1 MKKKQI
7 MTVCVITAVVSI
19 ILTSVFYFSP
29 FGMMLV
35 SICSDSPVA
44 SGYGKLMRIEKYID
58 NNYMGEYSPDYLM
71 DRAVHGYVASLGD
84 PYSSYFNKKEFEG
97 LNQQLDGEYRGIGV
111 TVGAADGKIRINS
124 VNADSPAE
132 KSGVIEGD
140 FILKINGTGYTGAE
154 VSKAIDVIKSTD
166 IGETVTITVERD
178 GSIIDIPIKIEKI
191 LKELVKSQM
200 LDSSTGY
207 IYLSTFGTGVSK
219 DFSKALEELKSKHMR
234 CLVVDLRNNPG
245 GTLDSAVEIAD
256 MLLGECTIVS
266 VKDKHGNEQVYSS
279 DKKEVNLPICVLVN
293 ESSASAS
300 EVLSA
305 ALRDNGK
312 ATLVGKKTFGK
323 GVVQSV
329 VDFGDGTG
337 ISVTIAKYY
346 TPSGVCINGVGIV
359 PDVEVDLA
367 QGADVTPG
375 EISKNDAQLETA
387 KKVLSQK
394 LFK

>member
-7 MTVCVITAVVSI
+7 ITACAITAAISI
-19 ILTSVFYFSP
+19 ILTSIFYFSP
-29 FGMMLV
+29 LGVRLV
-35 SICSDSPVA
+35 SLGSDSPVA
-44 SGYGKLMRIEKYID
+44 SSYGKLMKIEKYID
-58 NNYMGEYSPDYLM
+58 ANYMGEYSSDYLM

-84 PYSSYFNKKEFEG
+84 PYSNYFNKKEFEG

-111 TVGAADGKIRINS
+111 TVGAKDQKIQITS

-132 KSGVIEGD
+132 KSGVREGD
-140 FILKINGTGYTGAE
+140 FILKVNGTGYTGAQ
-154 VSKAIDVIKSTD
+154 VSQAIDVIKSTEV
-166 IGETVTITVERD
+166 GETVTITVERD
-178 GSIIDIPIKIEKI
+178 GSIIDIPIKIETI
-191 LKELVKSQM
+191 VKELVKSQM
-200 LDSSTGY
+200 IDASIGY

-219 DFSKALEELKSKHMR
+219 DFSKALEELKDSHMR
-234 CLVVDLRNNPG
+234 CLIIDLRDNPG

-279 DKKEVNLPICVLVN
+279 DKKDVNLPICVLVN
-293 ESSASAS
+293 ENSASAS

-329 VDFGDGTG
+329 VDLGDGTG

-346 TPSGVCINGVGIV
+346 TPSGVCINGVGIL
-359 PDVEVDLA
+359 PDVEVELA
-367 QGADVTPG
+367 DGADVTPG
-375 EISKNDAQLETA
+375 EPSKNDAQLEAA